1 MAAAHK
7 NDKSK
12 PRRALVLQ
20 GGGSLG
26 AYEAG
31 VFKAI
36 YKHLIE
42 QEGENAEKNLF
53 DIVAGTSIGAINAAI
68 LVSYVKEKK
77 KANPSLSPKE
87 CWKGSVE
94 KLEDF
99 WKKQLSSTPN
109 LSTYGP
115 FYLPYFWSDKSW
127 TEIWKEQYNIKPDIA
142 REEAARRYYST
153 KEFLFSGAPNVFS
166 PENPIYDSK
175 FFDNNPFLPNN
186 IWFRYNNQ
194 PLRDSIERYATFPI
208 ATSFDNEE
216 PRLLLVSVDV
226 EEGETVTFDS
236 YEYKGKECKICE
248 KRFEADNK
256 KSDNNEL
263 VKHVSKDHRKISY
276 KEGDDLRWSVYGD
289 EHNRHAIFYDGIE
302 LDHVIASASV
312 PLNYDYT
319 KIKAIKSVININD
332 NTFKEDPKEDLRHF
346 WDGGLLSNTPLREL
360 IGEHVLFWEK
370 KLGIDDS
377 TNLLDEIWKGEEGGE
392 NKLKIPDLDVYIV
405 NLWPPKEF
413 DIPTND
419 HDVIKDRKNDIT
431 YHDKTEYDQ
440 KVAIFVTDYID
451 LSWDLIKLAKKN
463 NLPKEKIIEILKKRA
478 KSRQRS
484 GKARKYEDLV
494 TGRFDMRRVVRI
506 ERKDDRNTISNK
518 SFDFSSDTIHNLI
531 EKGYKEARIQIEIES
546 KVQSLIDKI
555 IDLQENEK
563 IVKEGKIDQDKI
575 TLLERKLL
583 SIKAIY
589 LKEEHEPITTVL
601 KYLEEIIN
609 KRDEYIPGNPEVAT
623 LLIDEL
629 TKFHESLK
637 NIIVLTKSH

>member
-1 MAAAHK
+1 MIK
-7 NDKSK
+7 
-12 PRRALVLQ
+12 
-20 GGGSLG
+20 
-26 AYEAG
+26 
-31 VFKAI
+31 
-36 YKHLIE
+36 
-42 QEGENAEKNLF
+42 
-53 DIVAGTSIGAINAAI
+53 
-68 LVSYVKEKK
+68 KET
-77 KANPSLSPKE
+77 AT
-87 CWKGSVE
+87 G
-94 KLEDF
+94 D
-99 WKKQLSSTPN
+99 
-109 LSTYGP
+109 
-115 FYLPYFWSDKSW
+115 
-127 TEIWKEQYNIKPDIA
+127 
-142 REEAARRYYST
+142 AARRYYST
-153 KEFLFSGAPNVFS
+153 KKFLFSGAPNVFS
-166 PENPIYDSK
+166 PEPESPIYDSK
-175 FFDNNPFLPNN
+175 FFDNNALLPNN
-186 IWFRYNNQ
+186 LWFRYDNQ
-194 PLRDSIERYATFPI
+194 PLRESIKNYAKFPI
-208 ATSFDNEE
+208 ATSSCNEEPKE

-248 KRFEADNK
+248 KRCDEDNK
-256 KSDNNEL
+256 KSNNNEL
-263 VKHVSKDHRKISY
+263 VKHVFEDHRKISY

-319 KIKAIKSVININD
+319 KIKAIKSVINIDD
-332 NTFKEDPKEDLRHF
+332 NTFKEDPKEETRHF

-360 IGEHVLFWEK
+360 IGEHILFWEK

-377 TNLLDEIWKGEEGGE
+377 TKLVDKIWEGEGVE

-405 NLWPPKEF
+405 NLWPPKEY
-413 DIPTND
+413 DIPKND
-419 HDVIKDRKNDIT
+419 HDVIKDRRNDIT

-440 KVAIFVTDYID
+440 KVATFVTDYID
-451 LSWDLIKLAKKN
+451 LSWELIKLAKKN
-463 NLPKEKIIEILKKRA
+463 NLPKEDIKKILEKRA

-506 ERKDDRNTISNK
+506 ERKDDRDTISNK
-518 SFDFSSDTIHNLI
+518 YFDFSSDSIQQLI

-546 KVQSLIDKI
+546 KLQSLIDKI
-555 IDLQENEK
+555 INLQENEK
-563 IVKEGKIDQDKI
+563 IIKKVKINQDKI
-575 TLLERKLL
+575 TLLERNLL

-609 KRDEYIPGNPEVAT
+609 MRDEYLPGNPEVAA

-637 NIIVLTKSH
+637 DMRVLTKSH

>member
-1 MAAAHK
+1 MTTDK
-7 NDKSK
+7 NDKPK

-36 YKHLIE
+36 YQHLIE
-42 QEGENAEKNLF
+42 QEGENPEKNLF

-68 LVSYVKEKK
+68 LVSYVKENKTW
-77 KANPSLSPKE
+77 E
-87 CWKGSVE
+87 GSVE
-94 KLEDF
+94 KLEHF
-99 WKKQLSSTPN
+99 WKEQLSSTPN

-127 TEIWKEQYNIKPDIA
+127 SKIWDEQHMIKSETA
-142 REEAARRYYST
+142 TGEAARRYYST

-166 PENPIYDSK
+166 PEPESPIYDSK
-175 FFDNNPFLPNN
+175 FFDNNALLPNN
-186 IWFRYNNQ
+186 LWFRYDNQ
-194 PLRDSIERYATFPI
+194 PLRESIKNYAKFPI
-208 ATSFDNEE
+208 ATSSDKEE

-248 KRFEADNK
+248 EEFEEDNK

-263 VKHVSKDHRKISY
+263 INHVYKDHKVPY
-276 KEGDDLRWSVYGD
+276 KKGDALRWSVYGD

-302 LDHVIASASV
+302 LDHVVASASV

-319 KIKAIKSVININD
+319 KIKAIKSVINIDD
-332 NTFKEDPKEDLRHF
+332 NTFKEDDKDLRHF

-370 KLGIDDS
+370 KLGIDGS
-377 TNLLDEIWKGEEGGE
+377 TKLVDKIWEGEGEEV

-405 NLWPPKEF
+405 NLWPPKEY
-413 DIPTND
+413 DIPKDD

-440 KVAIFVTDYID
+440 KVATFVTDYID
-451 LSWDLIKLAKKN
+451 LSWDLIKLAKEN

-506 ERKDDRNTISNK
+506 ERRDDRNTISNK
-518 SFDFSSDTIHNLI
+518 SFDFSSDTIQQLI

-555 IDLQENEK
+555 IDLYKNENEN
-563 IVKEGKIDQDKI
+563 EKIDQDKI

-589 LKEEHEPITTVL
+589 LKQEHEPIITVL

-609 KRDEYIPGNPEVAT
+609 KIDKYLPANREVAT

-637 NIIVLTKSH
+637 NMRV

>member
-1 MAAAHK
+1 MTTDK
-7 NDKSK
+7 NDKPK
-12 PRRALVLQ
+12 PRKALVLQ

-36 YKHLIE
+36 YEHLIE
-42 QEGENAEKNLF
+42 EEGENAEKNLF

-68 LVSYVKEKK
+68 LVSYVKENK
-77 KANPSLSPKE
+77 S
-87 CWKGSVE
+87 WKGSVK

-109 LSTYGP
+109 LNTYGP
-115 FYLPYFWSDKSW
+115 YYLPYFWSDNSW
-127 TEIWKEQYNIKPDIA
+127 TEIWKEQYKIKERYNIKPDIA
-142 REEAARRYYST
+142 TEEAARRYYST
-153 KEFLFSGAPNVFS
+153 KEFLFSGAPKVFS
-166 PENPIYDSK
+166 PESPIYDSK
-175 FFDNNPFLPNN
+175 FIDNNPFLPNN

-194 PLRDSIERYATFPI
+194 PLRDSIEKYAKFPI
-208 ATSFDNEE
+208 ATSSDNEE

-248 KRFEADNK
+248 KEFEEENK
-256 KSDNNEL
+256 ESGNNNEL
-263 VKHVSKDHRKISY
+263 IEHVSEKHRKISY
-276 KEGDDLRWSVYGD
+276 KEGDVLRWSVYGD
-289 EHNRHAIFYDGIE
+289 ERNRHAIFYDGIE

-312 PLNYDYT
+312 PLNYDFT

-332 NTFKEDPKEDLRHF
+332 NTFEEDPNDEDLRHF

-377 TNLLDEIWKGEEGGE
+377 TKLLDEIWKEEGERVE

-405 NLWPPKEF
+405 NLWPPKEYE
-413 DIPTND
+413 IPTND

-440 KVAIFVTDYID
+440 KVATFVTDYID
-451 LSWDLIKLAKKN
+451 LSWELIKFAKKN
-463 NLPKEKIIEILKKRA
+463 NLPKKDIKKILEKRA

-518 SFDFSSDTIHNLI
+518 SFDFSFDTIQRLI
-531 EKGYKEARIQIEIES
+531 EEGYKEARIQIEMES

-555 IDLQENEK
+555 IELQKNEK
-563 IVKEGKIDQDKI
+563 DKNALLERKLA
-575 TLLERKLL
+575 LLERKLL

-589 LKEEHEPITTVL
+589 LKEEHKPITAVL

-609 KRDEYIPGNPEVAT
+609 KKDEYLPGNPEVAT
-623 LLIDEL
+623 ILIDEL
-629 TKFHESLK
+629 TKFYKSL
-637 NIIVLTKSH
+637 NDMRVLTNSH

>member
-1 MAAAHK
+1 MTTDK
-7 NDKSK
+7 NNKPQ

-36 YKHLIE
+36 YQHLVE
-42 QEGENAEKNLF
+42 QEGENPENNLF

-68 LVSYVKEKK
+68 LVSYVKENKTW
-77 KANPSLSPKE
+77 E
-87 CWKGSVE
+87 GSVE

-115 FYLPYFWSDKSW
+115 YYLPYFWSDKSW
-127 TEIWKEQYNIKPDIA
+127 SKIWDEQHMIKPKTATGD
-142 REEAARRYYST
+142 AARRYYST
-153 KEFLFSGAPNVFS
+153 KDFLFSGAPKVFS
-166 PENPIYDSK
+166 PEPEFPIYDNK
-175 FFDNNPFLPNN
+175 YFDNNSLLPNN
-186 IWFRYNNQ
+186 LWFRYSNQ
-194 PLRDSIERYATFPI
+194 PLRDSIEKYAEFPI
-208 ATSFDNEE
+208 ATSSDNEE

-248 KRFEADNK
+248 KEFGEDNK

-263 VKHVSKDHRKISY
+263 INHVYKDHRKVPY
-276 KEGDDLRWSVYGD
+276 KKGDVLRWSVYGD

-319 KIKAIKSVININD
+319 KIKASKSQIDIDN
-332 NTFKEDPKEDLRHF
+332 NTFQSKEEIRHF

-377 TNLLDEIWKGEEGGE
+377 TKLVDKVWEGEGEE

-405 NLWPPKEF
+405 NLWPPKEY
-413 DIPTND
+413 DIPKDD

-440 KVAIFVTDYID
+440 KVATFVTDYID
-451 LSWDLIKLAKKN
+451 LSWDLIKLAKEN
-463 NLPKEKIIEILKKRA
+463 NLPKEKIIGILKKRA

-518 SFDFSSDTIHNLI
+518 SFDFSSDTIQQLI
-531 EKGYKEARIQIEIES
+531 EKGYKEARIQIKIES

-555 IDLQENEK
+555 IDLYKKENER
-563 IVKEGKIDQDKI
+563 GKIDQDKI

-583 SIKAIY
+583 GIKTIY
-589 LKEEHEPITTVL
+589 LKQEDDHIEAFKEYLDEFLNRVGNYPIEGSEHIKP
-601 KYLEEIIN
+601 
-609 KRDEYIPGNPEVAT
+609 
-623 LLIDEL
+623 LIDEVNRFYENL
-629 TKFHESLK
+629 KEMVSIKFH
-637 NIIVLTKSH
+637 

>member
-1 MAAAHK
+1 MTTDK
-7 NDKSK
+7 NDKPK
-12 PRRALVLQ
+12 PRKALVLQ

-36 YKHLIE
+36 YEHLIE
-42 QEGENAEKNLF
+42 EEGENAEKNLF

-68 LVSYVKEKK
+68 LVSYVKENK
-77 KANPSLSPKE
+77 S
-87 CWKGSVE
+87 WKGSVK

-99 WKKQLSSTPN
+99 WKKQVSSTPN
-109 LSTYGP
+109 LNTYGP
-115 FYLPYFWSDKSW
+115 YYLPYFWSDTSW
-127 TEIWKEQYNIKPDIA
+127 TEIWKEQYKIKERYNIKLDIA
-142 REEAARRYYST
+142 TEEAARRYYST
-153 KEFLFSGAPNVFS
+153 KEFLFSGAPKVFS
-166 PENPIYDSK
+166 PESPIYDSK

-194 PLRDSIERYATFPI
+194 PLRDSIEKYAKFPI
-208 ATSFDNEE
+208 ATSSDNEE

-248 KRFEADNK
+248 KVFEEDNK
-256 KSDNNEL
+256 KSDNNNEL
-263 VKHVSKDHRKISY
+263 IKHVFDAHRKNVQRREY
-276 KEGDDLRWSVYGD
+276 KEGDQLHWSVYGD
-289 EHNRHAIFYDGIE
+289 AHNRHTIFYDGIE

-319 KIKAIKSVININD
+319 KIKAIKSIINIDD
-332 NTFKEDPKEDLRHF
+332 NSFEEDPNGETRNF

-377 TNLLDEIWKGEEGGE
+377 TKLVDKVWEGEGEEA

-405 NLWPPKEF
+405 NLWPPKEY
-413 DIPTND
+413 DIPKDD

-440 KVAIFVTDYID
+440 KVATFVTDYID
-451 LSWDLIKLAKKN
+451 LSWDLIKLAKEN
-463 NLPKEKIIEILKKRA
+463 NLPKEKIIDILKKRA

-518 SFDFSSDTIHNLI
+518 SFDFSSDTIQQLI
-531 EKGYKEARIQIEIES
+531 EKGYKEARIQIKIES

-555 IDLQENEK
+555 IDLYKKENEK
-563 IVKEGKIDQDKI
+563 EKIDQDKI

-583 SIKAIY
+583 GIKTIY
-589 LKEEHEPITTVL
+589 LKQEDDHIEAFKE
-601 KYLEEIIN
+601 YL
-609 KRDEYIPGNPEVAT
+609 DEFLNRIDNYAIERPEQIKP
-623 LLIDEL
+623 LIDEVNRFYENL
-629 TKFHESLK
+629 KEMVSIKFH
-637 NIIVLTKSH
+637 

>member
-1 MAAAHK
+1 MTTDK
-7 NDKSK
+7 NDKPK
-12 PRRALVLQ
+12 PRKALVLQ

-36 YKHLIE
+36 YEHLIE
-42 QEGENAEKNLF
+42 EEGENAEKNLF

-68 LVSYVKEKK
+68 LVSYVKENKTW
-77 KANPSLSPKE
+77 E
-87 CWKGSVE
+87 GSVE

-127 TEIWKEQYNIKPDIA
+127 SKIWDEQHMIKSETA
-142 REEAARRYYST
+142 TGEAARRYYST

-166 PENPIYDSK
+166 PEPESPIYDSK
-175 FFDNNPFLPNN
+175 FFDNNALLPNN
-186 IWFRYNNQ
+186 LWFRYDNQ
-194 PLRDSIERYATFPI
+194 PLRESIEKYAKFPI
-208 ATSFDNEE
+208 ATSSDNEE

-248 KRFEADNK
+248 KGFEEDNK
-256 KSDNNEL
+256 KSDNNNKL
-263 VKHVSKDHRKISY
+263 VEHVCKDHRKISY
-276 KEGDDLRWSVYGD
+276 KKGDDLRWSVYGD
-289 EHNRHAIFYDGIE
+289 AHNRYAIFYDGIE

-319 KIKAIKSVININD
+319 KIQAIKSVINIDD
-332 NTFKEDPKEDLRHF
+332 NTFKEDPKGGEKRHF

-377 TNLLDEIWKGEEGGE
+377 TKLVDKVWEGEGEEE

-405 NLWPPKEF
+405 NLWPPKEY
-413 DIPTND
+413 DIPKDD

-440 KVAIFVTDYID
+440 KVATFVTDYID
-451 LSWDLIKLAKKN
+451 LSWDLIKLAKEN
-463 NLPKEKIIEILKKRA
+463 NLPKEKIMGILKKRA

-518 SFDFSSDTIHNLI
+518 SFDFSSDTIQQLI
-531 EKGYKEARIQIEIES
+531 EKGYKEARIQIKIES

-555 IDLQENEK
+555 IDLYKKENEK
-563 IVKEGKIDQDKI
+563 EKIDQDKI

-583 SIKAIY
+583 GIKTIY
-589 LKEEHEPITTVL
+589 LKQEDDHIEDFKE
-601 KYLEEIIN
+601 YL
-609 KRDEYIPGNPEVAT
+609 DEFLNRIDNYAIERAEQIKP
-623 LLIDEL
+623 LIDEVNR
-629 TKFHESLK
+629 FYENLK
-637 NIIVLTKSH
+637 EMVSKKSH

>member
-1 MAAAHK
+1 MTTDK
-7 NDKSK
+7 NGKPK

-36 YKHLIE
+36 YQHLIE
-42 QEGENAEKNLF
+42 QEGENPEKPLF
-53 DIVAGTSIGAINAAI
+53 DIVVGTSIGAINAAI
-68 LVSYVKEKK
+68 LVSYVKENKTW
-77 KANPSLSPKE
+77 E
-87 CWKGSVE
+87 GSVE

-99 WKKQLSSTPN
+99 WKNQLSSTPN

-115 FYLPYFWSDKSW
+115 YYLPYFWSDKSW
-127 TEIWKEQYNIKPDIA
+127 SKIWDEQHMIKSETA
-142 REEAARRYYST
+142 TGEAARRYYST

-166 PENPIYDSK
+166 PEPESPIYDSK
-175 FFDNNPFLPNN
+175 FFDNNALLPNN
-186 IWFRYNNQ
+186 LWFRYDNQ
-194 PLRDSIERYATFPI
+194 PLIESIKNYAKFPI
-208 ATSFDNEE
+208 ATSSDKDKDKDKEE

-248 KRFEADNK
+248 KRFEKDNK
-256 KSDNNEL
+256 QSDNNNEL
-263 VKHVSKDHRKISY
+263 IKHVCKDHRKVSY
-276 KEGDDLRWSVYGD
+276 KEGDVLRWSVYGD

-312 PLNYDYT
+312 PLNYDFT
-319 KIKAIKSVININD
+319 KIKAIKSKINIVN
-332 NTFKEDPKEDLRHF
+332 NTFKDLGAEIRHF

-360 IGEHVLFWEK
+360 IGEHILFWEK
-370 KLGIDDS
+370 KIGIDDS
-377 TNLLDEIWKGEEGGE
+377 SEFLDEIWEEEGERVE

-405 NLWPPKEF
+405 NLWPPKEY
-413 DIPTND
+413 DIPKND

-440 KVAIFVTDYID
+440 KVATFVTDYID
-451 LSWDLIKLAKKN
+451 LSWELIKLAKKN
-463 NLPKEKIIEILKKRA
+463 NLPKEDIKKILEKRA

-518 SFDFSSDTIHNLI
+518 SFDFSSDTIQQLI

-555 IDLQENEK
+555 INLQENEK
-563 IVKEGKIDQDKI
+563 MIKKVKIDQDKI

-601 KYLEEIIN
+601 KYLEEIID
-609 KRDEYIPGNPEVAT
+609 KRDEYLPGNPQVAT

-629 TKFHESLK
+629 TKFHKSLK
-637 NIIVLTKSH
+637 DMGVLIKSH

>member
-1 MAAAHK
+1 MSK
-7 NDKSK
+7 DDKPK

-36 YKHLIE
+36 YEHLIE
-42 QEGENAEKNLF
+42 EEGENPEKNLF

-68 LVSYVKEKK
+68 LVSYVKENKTW
-77 KANPSLSPKE
+77 E
-87 CWKGSVE
+87 GSVE
-94 KLEDF
+94 KLEHF
-99 WKKQLSSTPN
+99 WKEQLSSTPN

-115 FYLPYFWSDKSW
+115 YYLPYFWSDKSW
-127 TEIWKEQYNIKPDIA
+127 REIWDEQRMIKA
-142 REEAARRYYST
+142 ETATGEAARRYYST
-153 KEFLFSGAPNVFS
+153 KEFLFSGAPKVFS
-166 PENPIYDSK
+166 PEREFPIYDNK
-175 FFDNNPFLPNN
+175 YFDNNSLLPNN
-186 IWFRYNNQ
+186 LWFRYSNQ
-194 PLRDSIERYATFPI
+194 PLRESIKKYAEFPI
-208 ATSFDNEE
+208 ATSSDNEE

-248 KRFEADNK
+248 KEFEEANK
-256 KSDNNEL
+256 KSDNNKL
-263 VKHVSKDHRKISY
+263 INHVYKDHRKVPY
-276 KEGDDLRWSVYGD
+276 KERDVLRWSVYGD
-289 EHNRHAIFYDGIE
+289 AHNRHTIFYDGIE

-319 KIKAIKSVININD
+319 KINAIKSVINID
-332 NTFKEDPKEDLRHF
+332 DPKNTFEEDRKDDLRHF

-377 TNLLDEIWKGEEGGE
+377 TKLVDKIWEGEGEEV

-405 NLWPPKEF
+405 NLWPPKEY
-413 DIPTND
+413 DIPKDD

-440 KVAIFVTDYID
+440 KVATFVTDYID
-451 LSWDLIKLAKKN
+451 LTWDLIKLAKES
-463 NLPKEKIIEILKKRA
+463 NLPKDKVIEILKKRA

-506 ERKDDRNTISNK
+506 ERKDDRNTVSNK
-518 SFDFSSDTIHNLI
+518 SFDFSTDTIQYLI
-531 EKGYKEARIQIEIES
+531 EKGYKEAKIQIKIES

-555 IDLQENEK
+555 IDLYKKENG
-563 IVKEGKIDQDKI
+563 KEKIDQDKI
-575 TLLERKLL
+575 NLLERKLL
-583 SIKAIY
+583 GIKTIY
-589 LKEEHEPITTVL
+589 LKQEDDHIEAFKEYLDEFLNRVGNYAIEGPEHIKP
-601 KYLEEIIN
+601 
-609 KRDEYIPGNPEVAT
+609 
-623 LLIDEL
+623 LIDEVNRFHENL
-629 TKFHESLK
+629 KEMVSIKFH
-637 NIIVLTKSH
+637 

>member
-1 MAAAHK
+1 MTADK
-7 NDKSK
+7 NDKPK

-31 VFKAI
+31 VLKAI
-36 YKHLIE
+36 YQYLIDE
-42 QEGENAEKNLF
+42 EGENPEKNLF

-68 LVSYVKEKK
+68 LVSYVKENKTW
-77 KANPSLSPKE
+77 E
-87 CWKGSVE
+87 GSVE

-127 TEIWKEQYNIKPDIA
+127 RKIWDEQHMIKSETA
-142 REEAARRYYST
+142 TGEAARRYYST

-166 PENPIYDSK
+166 SEPESPIYDSK
-175 FFDNNPFLPNN
+175 FFDNNALLPNN
-186 IWFRYNNQ
+186 LWFRYDNQ
-194 PLRDSIERYATFPI
+194 PLRESIKKYAKFPI
-208 ATSFDNEE
+208 ATSSDKEE

-248 KRFEADNK
+248 KGFEEDNK

-263 VKHVSKDHRKISY
+263 IKHVCKDHRKVSY
-276 KEGDDLRWSVYGD
+276 KEGDVLRWSVYGD

-319 KIKAIKSVININD
+319 KIKASKSEINIDN
-332 NTFKEDPKEDLRHF
+332 NTFESEEETRHF

-360 IGEHVLFWEK
+360 IGEHKTFWEK
-370 KLGIDDS
+370 KLGINDS
-377 TNLLDEIWKGEEGGE
+377 TKLLDKLWEGGGE
-392 NKLKIPDLDVYIV
+392 GVDSELTIPDLDVYIV
-405 NLWPPKEF
+405 NLWPPKEYK
-413 DIPTND
+413 IPVND

-440 KVAIFVTDYID
+440 KVATFVTDYID
-451 LSWDLIKLAKKN
+451 LSWHLIKLAKKN
-463 NLPKEKIIEILKKRA
+463 NLPKKDIEKILKKRT
-478 KSRQRS
+478 KSRQRT
-484 GKARKYEDLV
+484 GKARRYEDLV
-494 TGRFDMRRVVRI
+494 AGRFDIRRAVRI
-506 ERKDDRNTISNK
+506 ERKDDYDTISNK
-518 SFDFSSDTIHNLI
+518 SFDFSTDTIQQLI
-531 EKGYKEARIQIEIES
+531 EKGYKEAQIQIKIES

-555 IDLQENEK
+555 NKIIDLHENEK
-563 IVKEGKIDQDKI
+563 ERGKIDQDKI

-583 SIKAIY
+583 SIKTIY
-589 LKEEHEPITTVL
+589 LKQEDDHIEAFKEYLDQFLNRVGNYAIERPEQLTPLMDEVNRFHKNL
-601 KYLEEIIN
+601 KEIGVSI
-609 KRDEYIPGNPEVAT
+609 
-623 LLIDEL
+623 
-629 TKFHESLK
+629 KFHK
-637 NIIVLTKSH
+637 

>member
-1 MAAAHK
+1 MRIEK
-7 NDKSK
+7 NDEPK
-12 PRRALVLQ
+12 PHRALVLQ

-36 YKHLIE
+36 YQHLIE
-42 QEGENAEKNLF
+42 EEGEKPEKTLF

-68 LVSYVKEKK
+68 LVNYVKE
-77 KANPSLSPKE
+77 NQTWE
-87 CWKGSVE
+87 GSVE

-115 FYLPYFWSDKSW
+115 FYLPYFWSDKPWSK
-127 TEIWKEQYNIKPDIA
+127 IWDEQHMIKQETA
-142 REEAARRYYST
+142 TGEAARRYYST

-166 PENPIYDSK
+166 PERESPIYDSK
-175 FFDNNPFLPNN
+175 FFDNNALLPNN
-186 IWFRYNNQ
+186 LWFRYDNQ
-194 PLRDSIERYATFPI
+194 PLRESVKNYAKFPI
-208 ATSFDNEE
+208 ATSSDNGE

-248 KRFEADNK
+248 KGFEEDNK

-263 VKHVSKDHRKISY
+263 IKHVCKDHRKVSY
-276 KEGDDLRWSVYGD
+276 KEGDVLRWSVYGD

-302 LDHVIASASV
+302 IDHVIASASV

-319 KIKAIKSVININD
+319 KIKAIKSEINID
-332 NTFKEDPKEDLRHF
+332 NTTWKATNEVRHF

-360 IGEHVLFWEK
+360 IGEHVLFWER
-370 KLGIDDS
+370 KLGIDGS
-377 TNLLDEIWKGEEGGE
+377 AKLLDEIWEEEGEQVE
-392 NKLKIPDLDVYIV
+392 NKLKVPDLDVYIV
-405 NLWPPKEF
+405 NLWPPKEYK
-413 DIPTND
+413 IPTND

-440 KVAIFVTDYID
+440 KVATFVTDYID
-451 LSWDLIKLAKKN
+451 LSWELIKLAKKN
-463 NLPKEKIIEILKKRA
+463 NLPKDDIKKILEKRA

-494 TGRFDMRRVVRI
+494 TGRFDMKRVVRI
-506 ERKDDRNTISNK
+506 ERKDDRDTISNK
-518 SFDFSSDTIHNLI
+518 SFDFSSDTIQQLI

-555 IDLQENEK
+555 IELQKTEMITK
-563 IVKEGKIDQDKI
+563 KGIIDQDKI
-575 TLLERKLL
+575 VLLERKLL
-583 SIKAIY
+583 STKAIY
-589 LKEEHEPITTVL
+589 LKEEHEPIASVL

-609 KRDEYIPGNPEVAT
+609 KIYEYLPGNPEVAT

-629 TKFHESLK
+629 TKFRETLK
-637 NIIVLTKSH
+637 DKRALTKSR

>member
-1 MAAAHK
+1 MTTDK
-7 NDKSK
+7 NDNPK

-36 YKHLIE
+36 YQHLIE
-42 QEGENAEKNLF
+42 QEGENPEKPLF
-53 DIVAGTSIGAINAAI
+53 DIVVGTSIGAINAAI
-68 LVSYVKEKK
+68 LVSYVKENKTW
-77 KANPSLSPKE
+77 E
-87 CWKGSVE
+87 GSVE

-99 WKKQLSSTPN
+99 WKNQLSSTPN

-115 FYLPYFWSDKSW
+115 YYLPYFWSDKSW
-127 TEIWKEQYNIKPDIA
+127 SKIWDEQHMIKSETA
-142 REEAARRYYST
+142 TGEAARRYYST

-166 PENPIYDSK
+166 PEPESPIYDSK
-175 FFDNNPFLPNN
+175 FFDNNALLPNN
-186 IWFRYNNQ
+186 LWFRYDNQ
-194 PLRDSIERYATFPI
+194 PLIESIKNYAKFPI
-208 ATSFDNEE
+208 ATSSDKDKDKDKEE

-248 KRFEADNK
+248 KRFEKDNK
-256 KSDNNEL
+256 KSDNNNEL
-263 VKHVSKDHRKISY
+263 IKHVCKDHRKVSY
-276 KEGDDLRWSVYGD
+276 KEGDVLRWSVYGD
-289 EHNRHAIFYDGIE
+289 ENNRHAIFYDGIE

-312 PLNYDYT
+312 PLNYDFT
-319 KIKAIKSVININD
+319 KIKAIKSKINIVN
-332 NTFKEDPKEDLRHF
+332 NTFKDLGEEIRHF

-360 IGEHVLFWEK
+360 IGEHILFWEK

-377 TNLLDEIWKGEEGGE
+377 SEFLDEIWEEEGERVE

-405 NLWPPKEF
+405 NLWPPKEY
-413 DIPTND
+413 DIPKND

-440 KVAIFVTDYID
+440 KVATFVTDYID
-451 LSWDLIKLAKKN
+451 LSWELIKLAKKN
-463 NLPKEKIIEILKKRA
+463 NLPKEDIKKILEKRA

-518 SFDFSSDTIHNLI
+518 SFDFSSDTIQQLI

-555 IDLQENEK
+555 INLQENEK
-563 IVKEGKIDQDKI
+563 VIKKEKIDLDKI

-601 KYLEEIIN
+601 KYLEEIID
-609 KRDEYIPGNPEVAT
+609 KRDEYLPGNPQVAT

-629 TKFHESLK
+629 TKFHKSLK
-637 NIIVLTKSH
+637 DMGVLTKSH